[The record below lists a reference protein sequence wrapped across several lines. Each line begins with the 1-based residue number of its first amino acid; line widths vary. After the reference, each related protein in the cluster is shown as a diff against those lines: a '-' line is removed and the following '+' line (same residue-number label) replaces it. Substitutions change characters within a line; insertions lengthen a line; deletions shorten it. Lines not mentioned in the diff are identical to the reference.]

1 VVAAPVTDPGDLVDR
16 GSLIR
21 FLSGVLPPFDDVN
34 VSVLVGGA
42 SNLTYLVEVD
52 ERPLVVRRRPMGASA
67 PRAHDMRREFL
78 ALEGLAGVR
87 FPVPRP
93 IAFSDDK
100 SVVGEP
106 FYLMEFVAGTA
117 LHTVDE
123 VVGLSSDVARE
134 CSTQLVDTLAQLH
147 SVNPKD
153 IGLGS
158 FGRPDGFV
166 ERRINSWTRQWRSV
180 KHRALPAVEV
190 LGERLLSRL
199 PDAGDGS
206 LIHGD
211 YRLGNVLFMFEPVT
225 KLTAVLDWEM
235 STLGDPLTD
244 LAHLLVYWEPTT
256 GRVTHPSQLISRCS
270 GFLDGAAI
278 VDRYASATGRD
289 VSALPF
295 YLAFEHW
302 RAAIIKDAIYLR
314 AVARDGDGI
323 SEEFVSLGES
333 VQRHLEEAAD
343 VLAGVGPAVTVS

>member
-1 VVAAPVTDPGDLVDR
+1 VTDPRDLVDR

-21 FLSGVLPPFDDVN
+21 FLSSVLPPFAQLN
-34 VSVLVGGA
+34 ISVLVGGA

-52 ERPLVVRRRPMGASA
+52 ERPLVLRRRPMGTSA
-67 PRAHDMRREFL
+67 PRAHDMRREFM
-78 ALEGLAGVR
+78 ALEGLAGVS

-93 IAFSDDK
+93 VAFSDDR

-106 FYLMEFVAGTA
+106 FYLMDFVAGTA

-123 VVGLSSDVARE
+123 AVGLSSDVAGQ
-134 CSTQLVDTLAQLH
+134 CSIQLVDTLAQLH
-147 SVNPKD
+147 SVNPKE
-153 IGLGS
+153 IGLGA

-166 ERRINSWTRQWRSV
+166 ERRIKSWTRQWRSV
-180 KHRALPAVEV
+180 KHRDLPAVEV
-190 LGERLLSRL
+190 LGEQLLSRL
-199 PDAGDGS
+199 PEAGGGS

-211 YRLGNVLFMFEPVT
+211 YRLGNVLFVFEPAT
-225 KLTAVLDWEM
+225 NLTAVLDWEM
-235 STLGDPLTD
+235 STLGDPMTD

-256 GRVTHPSQLISRCS
+256 GRVTHPSQLISRLP
-270 GFLDGAAI
+270 GFLDGTAI
-278 VDRYASATGRD
+278 VDRYASLTGRD
-289 VSALPF
+289 VSRLPF

-314 AVARDGDGI
+314 AMASDGDGI

-333 VQRHLEEAAD
+333 VHRHLEEAAD